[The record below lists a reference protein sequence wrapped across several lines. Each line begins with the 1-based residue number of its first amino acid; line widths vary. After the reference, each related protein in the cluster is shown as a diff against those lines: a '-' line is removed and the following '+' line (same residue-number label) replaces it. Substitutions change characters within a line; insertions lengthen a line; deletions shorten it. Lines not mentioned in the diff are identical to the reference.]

1 MQDRQPGKPGQYKA
15 TLTPAEFQKM
25 QAGQQFTI
33 TMIRDDQPI
42 VEGTPYSK
50 AAVLPDDLA
59 KIVCPKISNPTPA
72 HAFRGL
78 LQKTSPH
85 NLLDNSDFRN
95 PVNQRGMKVYSY
107 IDQYIY
113 TIDRWAIYSEGAVV
127 TVEGGYISKTKTLGQ
142 IIAGLDK
149 NKTYTAAVCSK
160 EGTVSVYSGTIT
172 NGIGS
177 YYDNVYCYSGEGDR
191 TVFEL
196 PTKGFTEVQWVA
208 LYEGEYTA
216 ETLPEYRPKGYG
228 AELAE
233 CQRYYIPLTSECVLN
248 GYLSN
253 VGDTAWL
260 EIPTPSTMRV
270 KPTIVNKNNGNIGVR
285 SITGAKNFSADK
297 LTFAVNYLIANGVVI
312 TIAIAGATF
321 TPSTPCCLYFGDT
334 VELCADL

>member
-50 AAVLPDDLA
+50 ASVLPYALA

-95 PVNQRGMKVYSY
+95 PVNQRGKDVYAY
-107 IDQYIY
+107 AGIYMY

-127 TVEGGYISKTKTLGQ
+127 TVEDGYISKTKTLSQ

-196 PTKGFTEVQWVA
+196 PTRGFTEVQWAA

-216 ETLPEYRPKGYG
+216 ENLPEYKPKGYA

-233 CQRYYIPLTSECVLN
+233 CQRYYRYFGHPSSTAMLF
-248 GYLSN
+248 
-253 VGDTAWL
+253 VGVAYNATAMYCSL
-260 EIPTPSTMRV
+260 PFEMRIIPTVEFENIKITASGLSSAPDAVGMQAGTNVKGSTLLTIIPSENL
-270 KPTIVNKNNGNIGVR
+270 IAGNPYCLW
-285 SITGAKNFSADK
+285 TGGSGEGYIALSAD
-297 LTFAVNYLIANGVVI
+297 L
-312 TIAIAGATF
+312 
-321 TPSTPCCLYFGDT
+321 
-334 VELCADL
+334 